1 MGGGIQMNENSN
13 DQRALFLIEEYKNIA
28 ATHDN
33 LRDLLGK
40 IFTNF
45 LLLSAFPFT
54 VAGIVFR
61 NGGFD
66 LFSAPSGIHAVFI
79 FAGCGNMLFALA
91 LLEAR
96 LGQYR
101 YAHTVNLI
109 RKYFTD
115 NSPGLSDYL
124 VLPTSASI
132 PAWSS
137 LGFVGYQLFFMIL
150 VAAAFFGYGIQGFM
164 HSSCAITVLVLFIF
178 LYVALH
184 FYTLSKFKRHGGM
197 K

>member
-1 MGGGIQMNENSN
+1 MSQNG
-13 DQRALFLIEEYKNIA
+13 DDPKALFLIEEYKNIA

-33 LRDLLGK
+33 LRDLLAK

-66 LFSAPSGIHAVFI
+66 LFSAPNGIHVVFI
-79 FAGCGNMLFALA
+79 FAGCGDMLFALA

-115 NSPGLSDYL
+115 NSPGLNEYL

-137 LGFVGYQLFFMIL
+137 LGFVWYELVFMIV
-150 VAAAFFGYGIQGFM
+150 VATAFFAYGIQGFL
-164 HSSCAITVLVLFIF
+164 HPSCVILASILFTV

-184 FYTLSKFKRHGGM
+184 FYTLSKFKRHGAM

>member
-1 MGGGIQMNENSN
+1 MSQNS
-13 DQRALFLIEEYKNIA
+13 DDPKALFLIEEYKNIA

-33 LRDLLGK
+33 LRDQLGK

-66 LFSAPSGIHAVFI
+66 LFSAPSGIHVVFM
-79 FAGCGNMLFALA
+79 FAGCGNVLFALA

-124 VLPTSASI
+124 ILPTSASI

-137 LGFVGYQLFFMIL
+137 LGFVGYQLVFMIV
-150 VAAAFFGYGIQGFM
+150 VATAFFGYGIQGFM
-164 HSSCAITVLVLFIF
+164 HPRSVVLIEILFVV
-178 LYVALH
+178 LYVVLH
-184 FYTLSKFKRHGGM
+184 FYTLGKFKRHGGM

>member
-1 MGGGIQMNENSN
+1 MSQTS
-13 DQRALFLIEEYKNIA
+13 DDPKALFLIEEYKNIA

-33 LRDLLGK
+33 LRTLLGK

-66 LFSAPSGIHAVFI
+66 LFSAPTGIHAVFI

-124 VLPTSASI
+124 ILPTSASI

-150 VAAAFFGYGIQGFM
+150 VATAFFGYGIQGFM
-164 HSSCAITVLVLFIF
+164 RPPCTILTSMLFSILFIVV
-178 LYVALH
+178 YVALH